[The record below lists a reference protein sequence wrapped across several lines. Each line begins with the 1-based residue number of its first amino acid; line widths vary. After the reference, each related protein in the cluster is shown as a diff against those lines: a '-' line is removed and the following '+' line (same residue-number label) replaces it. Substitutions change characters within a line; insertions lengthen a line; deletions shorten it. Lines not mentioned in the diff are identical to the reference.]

1 MKLPPEIESAVQS
14 LMTAHGGIGSVE
26 FLPLPRRIADHVEK
40 AIVFTPKARPVLLV
54 MLAPPAYPDCVHDA
68 LQRAAA
74 ARRALGDDVIGA
86 AVQVALCQGFVD
98 RQSFAVV
105 PYLTP
110 MGRGRLR
117 RRWHRFR
124 LRRPAFDWLREVTRR
139 TIMLPP
145 REAHVGS
152 VLTPLLA
159 LSRMERVG
167 ERVRQ
172 AATGSLRELEGG
184 RWEPQWVLA
193 HNDLWV
199 GNFLRRRPDPA
210 GVPSF
215 AVIDWGASQ
224 IRGFPVYDLLAIAS
238 SINLSTASLRREL
251 RQYCAVLGCEPA
263 QARHHLLL
271 ALGTLSLSLGEWP
284 VERFAKRA
292 QAFLTY
298 LEAVQ

>member
-1 MKLPPEIESAVQS
+1 MKLPREIESAVQP

-40 AIVFTPKARPVLLV
+40 AVVFTPKARPALLV
-54 MLAPPAYPDCVHDA
+54 MLAPRAYPDCVRDA
-68 LQRAAA
+68 LERAAA

-86 AVQVALCQGFVD
+86 AVQVALCHGFVD

-110 MGRGRLR
+110 MGRDRLR
-117 RRWHRFR
+117 RRWHKFR
-124 LRRPAFDWLREVTRR
+124 LRRPVFEWLREVTRR
-139 TIMLPP
+139 TIMVLP
-145 REAHVGS
+145 REAHLSS
-152 VLTPLLA
+152 VSTPLLA
-159 LSRMERVG
+159 LLSMEGLG
-167 ERVRQ
+167 EHVRQ
-172 AATGSLRELEGG
+172 AASDSLRELEGG
-184 RWEPQWVLA
+184 RWQPQWVLA

-238 SINLSTASLRREL
+238 SISISTASLRREL
-251 RQYCAVLGCEPA
+251 REYCAVLGCETA
-263 QARHHLLL
+263 HARHHLLV

-284 VERFAKRA
+284 VERFATRA
-292 QAFLTY
+292 QRFLAY
-298 LEAVQ
+298 LEAVL